1 MTQMSPDHV
10 DYRLA
15 TLLRIDP
22 ERLAAL
28 RRARSGMTMCPNCC
42 EPTRADQRYCEK
54 CGAALYPDLESEK
67 RDEAGKETR
76 KD

>member
-1 MTQMSPDHV
+1 MSPDHV

-22 ERLAAL
+22 ERLAAI
-28 RRARSGMTMCPNCC
+28 RRARSGMTKCPNCD
-42 EPTRADQRYCEK
+42 EPNRADQRYCEK
-54 CGAALYPDLESEK
+54 CGAALYPDLEAEECNEVEK
-67 RDEAGKETR
+67 KAH